1 MELKIHNLHLK
12 HKNFIVYKFFN
23 SLFLGTSIGSIFI
36 IYSPLEPAIYSVG
49 GIVLAFGLMAVAY
62 FYEKILNIEFFYK
75 ISLFVELVILGV
87 IISFLIFSY
96 SYEIALCVYIGYQIT
111 FIFGSYLGRVE
122 TLLLKEKSILKAVDI
137 SKQAGYM
144 VGLLLSYIIFLF
156 IGIKATDLND
166 GNIQLNETQKQYIL
180 TKENKLLIGFQIPDM
195 DEDKVFKKKQLSS
208 TQLSSLKTIVSKNQ
222 VYYLHYVLVLFEILV
237 IIFLMRSFRSRSG

>member
-1 MELKIHNLHLK
+1 M
-12 HKNFIVYKFFN
+12 
-23 SLFLGTSIGSIFI
+23 
-36 IYSPLEPAIYSVG
+36 
-49 GIVLAFGLMAVAY
+49 
-62 FYEKILNIEFFYK
+62 
-75 ISLFVELVILGV
+75 
-87 IISFLIFSY
+87 
-96 SYEIALCVYIGYQIT
+96 CVYIGYQIT

-166 GNIQLNETQKQYIL
+166 GNIQINETHKQYIL
-180 TKENKLLIGFQIPDM
+180 TKENKLLIGFQIPDV
-195 DEDKVFKKKQLSS
+195 DEDKVYEKKELSS

>member
-1 MELKIHNLHLK
+1 
-12 HKNFIVYKFFN
+12 
-23 SLFLGTSIGSIFI
+23 
-36 IYSPLEPAIYSVG
+36 
-49 GIVLAFGLMAVAY
+49 
-62 FYEKILNIEFFYK
+62 
-75 ISLFVELVILGV
+75 
-87 IISFLIFSY
+87 
-96 SYEIALCVYIGYQIT
+96 
-111 FIFGSYLGRVE
+111 
-122 TLLLKEKSILKAVDI
+122 
-137 SKQAGYM
+137 M

-180 TKENKLLIGFQIPDM
+180 TKENKLLIGFQIPDV
-195 DEDKVFKKKQLSS
+195 DVDKVYEKKELSS

>member
-1 MELKIHNLHLK
+1 MELKIHNLHLNN
-12 HKNFIVYKFFN
+12 KNFIVYKFFN

-144 VGLLLSYIIFLF
+144 FGLLLSYIIFLF

-166 GNIQLNETQKQYIL
+166 GNIQINETQKQYIL
-180 TKENKLLIGFQIPDM
+180 TKENKLLIGFQIPDL
-195 DEDKVFKKKQLSS
+195 DEDKVYEKKELSS

>member
-1 MELKIHNLHLK
+1 
-12 HKNFIVYKFFN
+12 
-23 SLFLGTSIGSIFI
+23 
-36 IYSPLEPAIYSVG
+36 
-49 GIVLAFGLMAVAY
+49 MAVAY

-156 IGIKATDLND
+156 IGIKETDLND
-166 GNIQLNETQKQYIL
+166 GNIQINETQKQYIL
-180 TKENKLLIGFQIPDM
+180 TKENKLLIGFQIPDV
-195 DEDKVFKKKQLSS
+195 DEDKVYEKKELSS

>member
-1 MELKIHNLHLK
+1 MELKIHNLHLN
-12 HKNFIVYKFFN
+12 HKNFFVYIFIK
-23 SLFLGTSIGSIFI
+23 SLFLRTSIGCIFI
-36 IYSPLEPAIYSVG
+36 IYSPLEPAIYSLG

-166 GNIQLNETQKQYIL
+166 GNIQINETQKQYIL

-195 DEDKVFKKKQLSS
+195 DEDKVYEKKELSS

>member
-1 MELKIHNLHLK
+1 M
-12 HKNFIVYKFFN
+12 
-23 SLFLGTSIGSIFI
+23 
-36 IYSPLEPAIYSVG
+36 
-49 GIVLAFGLMAVAY
+49 
-62 FYEKILNIEFFYK
+62 
-75 ISLFVELVILGV
+75 
-87 IISFLIFSY
+87 
-96 SYEIALCVYIGYQIT
+96 CVYIGYPIT

-166 GNIQLNETQKQYIL
+166 GNIQINETQKQYIL
-180 TKENKLLIGFQIPDM
+180 TKENKLLIGFQIPDV
-195 DEDKVFKKKQLSS
+195 DEDKVYEKKELSS

>member
-1 MELKIHNLHLK
+1 MELKIHNLHLNQ
-12 HKNFIVYKFFN
+12 KNFIVYKFFN

-36 IYSPLEPAIYSVG
+36 IYSPLEPAIYSLG
-49 GIVLAFGLMAVAY
+49 GIMLAFGLMAVAS

-166 GNIQLNETQKQYIL
+166 GNIQINETQKQNIF
-180 TKENKLLIGFQIPDM
+180 TNENKLLIGYQIPD
-195 DEDKVFKKKQLSS
+195 EVKNKHNKKELSS
-208 TQLSSLKTIVSKNQ
+208 TQLSSLKTIVSQNQ
-222 VYYLHYVLVLFEILV
+222 VYYLHYVLVFFEILV
-237 IIFLMRSFRSRSG
+237 ITFLMRSFRSRSG